1 MDFDFNLE
9 GMAAE
14 TPAAA
19 EAPAASAAPA
29 AASAGFESLYEDM
42 LAETPAAEAEAPAA
56 AQAEGMSVLDDPLAT
71 KLDLAKVYLD
81 MGDRDGA
88 KEVLQDLIA
97 EAQGPLKAEAEALL
111 ATISA

>member
-1 MDFDFNLE
+1 MDFDFNLDSLATE
-9 GMAAE
+9 APVAAE
-14 TPAAA
+14 TQPAAA
-19 EAPAASAAPA
+19 AEP
-29 AASAGFESLYEDM
+29 AGFESLYEDM
-42 LAETPAAEAEAPAA
+42 LAETPTAAPAA
-56 AQAEGMSVLDDPLAT
+56 PTAPAQAEGMSVLDDPLAT

-111 ATISA
+111 ASISA